1 MSLSFFKEFLK
12 KILCIFSF
20 IYSLGSLFFL
30 ILKINFKNK
39 VIFLQPEGGFAH
51 TILTPEVLKRIY
63 KNLDWCVVFGYD
75 IKRHNFLTKKLYT
88 EHFYWLE
95 LSIPLK
101 RISLIDEKYK
111 NLIFKILAYYLDLK
125 KIKFL
130 YYTDFIS
137 KYNNLHLKEINPK
150 FNKEG
155 MLMHEYN
162 AYKIF
167 TENKIVTKEIF
178 SENFNNFYLNKNIRK
193 KCGIGFKAKNF
204 KHNFSNERSSDDLN
218 NYKKSF
224 LWLVQQGW
232 EIYLYGDKIED
243 IPKWFSEIESNIFYQ
258 KKSDLTHD
266 EFNLK
271 CGLICDCFIGPSSGA
286 SSWKYIFHSKPQL
299 IIDSYPIGWGYFNSV
314 VSFKF
319 ISKHNNLSNLS
330 EIINDKIY
338 LLNNPPFLARYSNEY
353 EKSLIIQNFI
363 KNIENLDN
371 ETLRPDDLN
380 LDYDHPLIWSKTLIS
395 KTWYDL
401 QKKMLLL

>member
-1 MSLSFFKEFLK
+1 MSLYFFKEFLK
-12 KILCIFSF
+12 KILCILSL

-30 ILKINFKNK
+30 ILKVNFKNK
-39 VIFLQPEGGFAH
+39 VIFLQPEGGFGH
-51 TILTPEVLKRIY
+51 TITTPEVLKRIY
-63 KNLDWCVVFGYD
+63 KKLDWCVIFGYD

-101 RISLIDEKYK
+101 KISLIDEKYK
-111 NLIFKILAYYLDLK
+111 NLIFKILAYYLYLK

-130 YYTDFIS
+130 YYVDFIS
-137 KYNNLHLKEINPK
+137 KYNNFHLKKINPK

-167 TENKIVTKEIF
+167 TENKIVTKDLF
-178 SENFNNFYLNKNIRK
+178 SKNIHNFYINKNIKK

-204 KHNFSNERSSDDLN
+204 HHNFSNERSLDDLN

-232 EIYLYGDKIED
+232 EIYLYGDKIKE

-258 KKSDLTHD
+258 KKSGLTHD

-271 CGLICDCFIGPSSGA
+271 CGLICDCFIGPSSGV
-286 SSWKYIFHSKPQL
+286 SSWKHIFHSKPQL

-314 VSFKF
+314 ISFKF
-319 ISKHNNLSNLS
+319 ILKHNNLTNLL
-330 EIINDKIY
+330 EIMNDKIY
-338 LLNNPPFLARYSNEY
+338 LLNKPPFSLRYSNEN

-363 KNIENLDN
+363 
-371 ETLRPDDLN
+371 
-380 LDYDHPLIWSKTLIS
+380 
-395 KTWYDL
+395 
-401 QKKMLLL
+401 